1 MKKRLVCLLLTLTM
15 AFLCVPAGI
24 FAEEEDIV
32 VAEEVIEAPA
42 DEAPVVDEEPADD
55 EPADEDPV
63 IEEPIVEEPIDE
75 EPEAEEPAVEEPEAE
90 EPEAEEPE
98 TEEPVSEES
107 KEEGSEEEEPAVQEP
122 VEEETPIFEIKN
134 DTLVHYNGE
143 DEEVTVP
150 DGIRV
155 IGTKA
160 FSGNKTIKKVIL
172 PESVEIIKN
181 YAFEECSS
189 LEEVAFVGEN
199 NLDTICKGAFLND
212 TLLDISFADDVK
224 HIIETAFDGIPVK
237 EEVEIEESI
246 IDEET
251 ADETAA
257 EDAADQ
263 EAAAEEVTLEKAFAC
278 LVSITAEPQD
288 VVGALNEKVTISVT
302 ASNVANYQWQYS
314 TDNGATWKNSGG
326 TAAKTNTM
334 SFTISASTLAML
346 RRCEMTDAN
355 GEKKWSRIVKTTE
368 KSSIVINSEPE
379 DVAGAMNERVTI
391 SVDADNVASYQW
403 QYSTDGGETWKNSSG
418 TAAKTDTLSFTISA
432 TSIAMLRRC
441 EMTDA
446 NGLKAWTRNV
456 TTSERQECA
465 VVINSEPEDVAGA
478 MNDRVTISVDADNVA
493 SYQWQYST
501 DDGAT
506 WKNSGGTAAKT
517 DTMSF
522 TISATTLAMLRR
534 CEMTDANGLKAWTR
548 NVTTSELQECAVVI
562 NSEPEDVAG
571 AMNDRVTISVD
582 ADNVASYQWQYSTDD
597 GATWKNSSGTAAK
610 TATLTFTISATTIAM
625 LRRCEMT
632 DANGL
637 KAWTRNVTT
646 SELQECAVVIN
657 SEPEDVAGA
666 MNDRVT
672 ISVDADNVAS
682 YQWQYST
689 DDGATWKN
697 SSGTAAKTDTLTFTI
712 SATTIAMLRRCE
724 MTDANGLKAW
734 TRNVATSERLEC
746 AIVINSEPEDA
757 EGAMNERV
765 TISVD
770 ADNVE
775 SYQWQYSTDD
785 GETWK
790 NSSGTAAKTDTLS
803 FTINASAIAMLRRCE
818 MTDANG
824 LKAWTR
830 IVVTSEKCQVV
841 INSEPEDAEGAM
853 NERVTISVDAD
864 NVASYQW
871 QYSTDDGETWKNS
884 SGTAAKTDTLSFTI
898 SATTIA
904 MLRRCEMTDANGKK
918 AWTRIVTT
926 SEKCLVVINSE
937 PEDVEGMLND
947 RVTISVD
954 ADNVAS
960 YQWQYST
967 DDGETWKNSSGTAA
981 KTDTLSFTISAT
993 TIAMLRRCEL
1003 TDANGKKTWTRNVT
1017 TSETQG
1023 FVVDGVTYVIL
1034 SNTSTVK
1041 TVMITAYD
1049 STSTEPVIPETV
1061 NGFTVTEI
1069 GEEAFMGKGITSIAL
1084 PSTITIIHA
1093 RAFKNCT
1100 SLATMTQSN

>member
-1 MKKRLVCLLLTLTM
+1 
-15 AFLCVPAGI
+15 
-24 FAEEEDIV
+24 
-32 VAEEVIEAPA
+32 
-42 DEAPVVDEEPADD
+42 
-55 EPADEDPV
+55 
-63 IEEPIVEEPIDE
+63 
-75 EPEAEEPAVEEPEAE
+75 
-90 EPEAEEPE
+90 
-98 TEEPVSEES
+98 
-107 KEEGSEEEEPAVQEP
+107 
-122 VEEETPIFEIKN
+122 
-134 DTLVHYNGE
+134 
-143 DEEVTVP
+143 
-150 DGIRV
+150 
-155 IGTKA
+155 
-160 FSGNKTIKKVIL
+160 
-172 PESVEIIKN
+172 
-181 YAFEECSS
+181 
-189 LEEVAFVGEN
+189 
-199 NLDTICKGAFLND
+199 
-212 TLLDISFADDVK
+212 
-224 HIIETAFDGIPVK
+224 
-237 EEVEIEESI
+237 
-246 IDEET
+246 
-251 ADETAA
+251 
-257 EDAADQ
+257 
-263 EAAAEEVTLEKAFAC
+263 
-278 LVSITAEPQD
+278 
-288 VVGALNEKVTISVT
+288 
-302 ASNVANYQWQYS
+302 
-314 TDNGATWKNSGG
+314 
-326 TAAKTNTM
+326 
-334 SFTISASTLAML
+334 
-346 RRCEMTDAN
+346 
-355 GEKKWSRIVKTTE
+355 
-368 KSSIVINSEPE
+368 
-379 DVAGAMNERVTI
+379 
-391 SVDADNVASYQW
+391 
-403 QYSTDGGETWKNSSG
+403 
-418 TAAKTDTLSFTISA
+418 
-432 TSIAMLRRC
+432 
-441 EMTDA
+441 
-446 NGLKAWTRNV
+446 
-456 TTSERQECA
+456 
-465 VVINSEPEDVAGA
+465 
-478 MNDRVTISVDADNVA
+478 
-493 SYQWQYST
+493 
-501 DDGAT
+501 
-506 WKNSGGTAAKT
+506 
-517 DTMSF
+517 
-522 TISATTLAMLRR
+522 
-534 CEMTDANGLKAWTR
+534 
-548 NVTTSELQECAVVI
+548 
-562 NSEPEDVAG
+562 
-571 AMNDRVTISVD
+571 
-582 ADNVASYQWQYSTDD
+582 
-597 GATWKNSSGTAAK
+597 
-610 TATLTFTISATTIAM
+610 
-625 LRRCEMT
+625 
-632 DANGL
+632 
-637 KAWTRNVTT
+637 
-646 SELQECAVVIN
+646 
-657 SEPEDVAGA
+657 
-666 MNDRVT
+666 
-672 ISVDADNVAS
+672 
-682 YQWQYST
+682 
-689 DDGATWKN
+689 
-697 SSGTAAKTDTLTFTI
+697 
-712 SATTIAMLRRCE
+712 